1 MRQQLWIHM
10 IIANN
15 TRWWV
20 PEVSA
25 HNLETHHGCVE
36 RKRTKEKGSKA
47 RDEKEEVK
55 VKREREEMSA
65 VRGSPPVSW
74 QTNACHWSRSLG
86 GPTPCWHLPQY
97 FWLPFCDR
105 TVESFGNTGSLEIT
119 AVAVGEGARKSAAKV
134 GGEVGTSRDSGGGE
148 FSASREKGG
157 GGNENGRCQSV
168 VRTRAVMRTSS
179 SFDAGCEGLILA
191 TLALERWCISVRLF
205 LGSKFFSEKKRELG
219 FLKSSCEQP
228 KASGIKQDIR
238 LQAHFH
244 KAPLTLSYGEPTRF
258 SRYLC
263 AIVLHC
269 SLRWSSKK

>member
-1 MRQQLWIHM
+1 M
-10 IIANN
+10 
-15 TRWWV
+15 
-20 PEVSA
+20 
-25 HNLETHHGCVE
+25 
-36 RKRTKEKGSKA
+36 RKRRRELKERGKKCQQCEGHRLFRGRQTPAIEVGLWVA
-47 RDEKEEVK
+47 R
-55 VKREREEMSA
+55 
-65 VRGSPPVSW
+65 P
-74 QTNACHWSRSLG
+74 
-86 GPTPCWHLPQY
+86 PCWHLPQY

-134 GGEVGTSRDSGGGE
+134 GGSWYYRDSGGEE

-191 TLALERWCISVRLF
+191 TLALDRWCISVMVF
-205 LGSKFFSEKKRELG
+205 LGTEFFSQKKRELG

-238 LQAHFH
+238 
-244 KAPLTLSYGEPTRF
+244 
-258 SRYLC
+258 
-263 AIVLHC
+263 
-269 SLRWSSKK
+269 